1 MLGKDLVGQRH
12 TKLVFNMKNTIFL
25 IDDDKNILT
34 SVSILLETEGF
45 NVKTFSDGESGLNAI
60 LKNNPDIAI
69 VDIKMPRLDG
79 IELLKKLRKTSQ
91 LPVIFLTSKDT
102 EIDELL
108 GLKIGADDYITKP
121 FSQKILVERIRILI
135 KRSELINKK
144 KVGKIENKNSIK
156 MGNLLLDTE
165 KYMCKWKNKV
175 VNLTVTEFLL
185 VKSLADSVEVVK
197 SRDQLIISAFGE
209 DKENIDDRA
218 IDHHFKRI
226 RKKFKNIDNNFNSIV
241 TIYGGGY
248 KFSE

>member
-1 MLGKDLVGQRH
+1 
-12 TKLVFNMKNTIFL
+12 MKNNIFL

-34 SVSILLETEGF
+34 SVSMLLESEGYK
-45 NVKTFSDGESGLNAI
+45 VKTFSDGESGLKAI
-60 LKNNPDIAI
+60 LENHPDIAV

-79 IELLKKLRKTSQ
+79 IELLKKLRKTSDM
-91 LPVIFLTSKDT
+91 PIIFLTSKDT

-121 FSQKILVERIRILI
+121 FSQRILIERIRILI
-135 KRSELINKK
+135 KRDELKNIKK
-144 KVGKIENKNSIK
+144 KNKIDDKNSLRT
-156 MGNLLLDTE
+156 GNIFLDTE
-165 KYMCKWKNKV
+165 KYMCKWKNKT

-185 VKSLADSVEVVK
+185 IKSLVKNTGVVK
-197 SRDQLIISAFGE
+197 SRDQLILSAFGE

-226 RKKFKNIDNNFNSIV
+226 RKKFKNADNNFNSIV

>member
-1 MLGKDLVGQRH
+1 
-12 TKLVFNMKNTIFL
+12 MKNNVFL

-34 SVSILLETEGF
+34 SISMLLENEGYK
-45 NVKTFSDGESGLNAI
+45 VSTFSDGESGLKAI
-60 LKNNPDIAI
+60 LENSPDIAV

-79 IELLKKLRKTSQ
+79 IELLKKLRRTSNM
-91 LPVIFLTSKDT
+91 PVILLTSKDT

-121 FSQKILVERIRILI
+121 FSQNVLMERIRILI
-135 KRSELINKK
+135 KRTELKNIKKNNINDR
-144 KVGKIENKNSIK
+144 NSIK
-156 MGNLLLDTE
+156 EGNIFLDTE
-165 KYMCKWKNKV
+165 KYMCKWKNKT

-185 VKSLADSVEVVK
+185 IKSLVKNPGAVK
-197 SRDQLIISAFGE
+197 SRDQLIVSAFGE
-209 DKENIDDRA
+209 DKENIDDRS

-226 RKKFKNIDNNFNSIV
+226 RKKFKSADNDFNSIV

>member
-1 MLGKDLVGQRH
+1 LERDLVGQRH
-12 TKLVFNMKNTIFL
+12 TKLVFNMKNNIFL

-34 SVSILLETEGF
+34 SVSMLLESEGYK
-45 NVKTFSDGESGLNAI
+45 VKTFSDGESGLKAI
-60 LKNNPDIAI
+60 LENHPDIAV

-79 IELLKKLRKTSQ
+79 IELLKKLRKTSDM
-91 LPVIFLTSKDT
+91 PVIFLTSKDT

-121 FSQKILVERIRILI
+121 FSQKILIERIRILI
-135 KRSELINKK
+135 KRDELKNIKK
-144 KVGKIENKNSIK
+144 KNKTDDENALKVGNIF
-156 MGNLLLDTE
+156 LDTE
-165 KYMCKWKNKV
+165 KYMCKWKKKL

-185 VKSLADSVEVVK
+185 IKSLVENTGVVK
-197 SRDQLIISAFGE
+197 SRDQLIVSAFGD

-226 RKKFKNIDNNFNSIV
+226 RKKFKKTDNSFNSIV

>member
-1 MLGKDLVGQRH
+1 
-12 TKLVFNMKNTIFL
+12 MKNNVFL

-34 SVSILLETEGF
+34 SVSMLLETEGYK
-45 NVKTFSDGESGLNAI
+45 VKTFTDGESGLEAI
-60 LKNNPDIAI
+60 LENNPDIAI

-79 IELLKKLRKTSQ
+79 IELLKKLRKTSDM
-91 LPVIFLTSKDT
+91 PVIFLTSKDT

-108 GLKIGADDYITKP
+108 GLKVGADDYITKP

-135 KRSELINKK
+135 KRDELKNTKK
-144 KVGKIENKNSIK
+144 KNKIDDKNSLK
-156 MGNLLLDTE
+156 VGNILLDTE
-165 KYMCKWKNKV
+165 KYMCKWKNKS

-185 VKSLADSVEVVK
+185 IKSLVKNICAVK
-197 SRDQLIISAFGE
+197 SREQLIISAFGE

-241 TIYGGGY
+241 TVYGGGY

>member
-1 MLGKDLVGQRH
+1 
-12 TKLVFNMKNTIFL
+12 MKNNIFL
-25 IDDDKNILT
+25 IDDDQNILT
-34 SVSILLETEGF
+34 SVSMLLESEGYK
-45 NVKTFSDGESGLNAI
+45 VKTFSDGESGLKAI
-60 LKNNPDIAI
+60 LENHPDIAV

-79 IELLKKLRKTSQ
+79 IELLKKLRKTSDM
-91 LPVIFLTSKDT
+91 PIIFLTSKDT

-121 FSQKILVERIRILI
+121 FSQRILIERIRILI
-135 KRSELINKK
+135 KRDELKNIKKNK
-144 KVGKIENKNSIK
+144 IDDKNSLRT
-156 MGNLLLDTE
+156 GNIFLDTE
-165 KYMCKWKNKV
+165 KYMCKWKNKT

-185 VKSLADSVEVVK
+185 IKSLVENTGVVK
-197 SRDQLIISAFGE
+197 SRDQLILSAFGE

-226 RKKFKNIDNNFNSIV
+226 RKKFKNADNNFNSIV

>member
-1 MLGKDLVGQRH
+1 
-12 TKLVFNMKNTIFL
+12 MKNNVFL

-34 SVSILLETEGF
+34 SISMLLENEGYK
-45 NVKTFSDGESGLNAI
+45 VSTFSDGESGLKAI
-60 LKNNPDIAI
+60 LENSPDIAV

-79 IELLKKLRKTSQ
+79 IELLKKLRRTSNM
-91 LPVIFLTSKDT
+91 PVIFLTSKDT

-121 FSQKILVERIRILI
+121 FSQNVLMERIRILI
-135 KRSELINKK
+135 KRTELKNIKK
-144 KVGKIENKNSIK
+144 KSNIDDKNSIK
-156 MGNLLLDTE
+156 EGNIFLDTE
-165 KYMCKWKNKV
+165 KYMCKWKNKT

-185 VKSLADSVEVVK
+185 IKSLVENAGAVK
-197 SRDQLIISAFGE
+197 SRNQLIVSAFGE
-209 DKENIDDRA
+209 NKENIDDRS

-226 RKKFKNIDNNFNSIV
+226 RKKFKKADNDFNSIV

>member
-1 MLGKDLVGQRH
+1 
-12 TKLVFNMKNTIFL
+12 MKNNVFL

-34 SVSILLETEGF
+34 SISMLLENEGYK
-45 NVKTFSDGESGLNAI
+45 VSTFSDGESGLKAI
-60 LKNNPDIAI
+60 LENSPDIAV

-79 IELLKKLRKTSQ
+79 IELLKKLRRTSNM
-91 LPVIFLTSKDT
+91 PVIFLTSKDT

-121 FSQKILVERIRILI
+121 FSQNILMERIRILI
-135 KRSELINKK
+135 KRTELKNIKK
-144 KVGKIENKNSIK
+144 KDNIDDRNSIK
-156 MGNLLLDTE
+156 EGNIFLDTE
-165 KYMCKWKNKV
+165 KYMCKWKNKT

-185 VKSLADSVEVVK
+185 IKSLVKNIGAVK
-197 SRDQLIISAFGE
+197 SRDQLIVSAFGE
-209 DKENIDDRA
+209 DKENIDDRS

-226 RKKFKNIDNNFNSIV
+226 RKKFKSADNDFNSIV

>member
-1 MLGKDLVGQRH
+1 
-12 TKLVFNMKNTIFL
+12 MKNNIFL

-34 SVSILLETEGF
+34 SVSMLLESEGYK
-45 NVKTFSDGESGLNAI
+45 VKTFSDGESGLKAI
-60 LKNNPDIAI
+60 LENHPDIAV

-79 IELLKKLRKTSQ
+79 IELLKKLRKTSDM
-91 LPVIFLTSKDT
+91 PVIFLTSKDT

-121 FSQKILVERIRILI
+121 FSQRILIERIRILI
-135 KRSELINKK
+135 KRDELKNIKK
-144 KVGKIENKNSIK
+144 KNKIDDKNFLRT
-156 MGNLLLDTE
+156 GNIFLDTE
-165 KYMCKWKNKV
+165 KYMCKWKNKT

-185 VKSLADSVEVVK
+185 IKSLVENTGVVK
-197 SRDQLIISAFGE
+197 SRDQLILSAFGE

-226 RKKFKNIDNNFNSIV
+226 RKKFKNTDNNFNSIV

>member
-1 MLGKDLVGQRH
+1 
-12 TKLVFNMKNTIFL
+12 MKNNVFL

-34 SVSILLETEGF
+34 SVSMLLENEGYK
-45 NVKTFSDGESGLNAI
+45 VRTFSDGETGLKAI
-60 LKNNPDIAI
+60 LENHPDIAV

-79 IELLKKLRKTSQ
+79 IELLKKLRRTSNM
-91 LPVIFLTSKDT
+91 PVIFLTSKDT

-121 FSQKILVERIRILI
+121 FSQKILIERIRILI
-135 KRSELINKK
+135 KRTELENKK
-144 KVGKIENKNSIK
+144 KSNTNDKNHIRAENIF
-156 MGNLLLDTE
+156 LDTE
-165 KYMCKWKNKV
+165 KYMCRWKKKTV
-175 VNLTVTEFLL
+175 DLTVTEFLL
-185 VKSLADSVEVVK
+185 IKSLVENIGIVK

-209 DKENIDDRA
+209 NKENIDDRA

-226 RKKFKNIDNNFNSIV
+226 RKKFKIIDKKFNSIV

>member
-1 MLGKDLVGQRH
+1 
-12 TKLVFNMKNTIFL
+12 MKNNVFL

-34 SVSILLETEGF
+34 SISMLLENEGYK
-45 NVKTFSDGESGLNAI
+45 VSTFSDGESGLKAI
-60 LKNNPDIAI
+60 LENSPDIAV

-79 IELLKKLRKTSQ
+79 IELLKKLRRTSNM
-91 LPVIFLTSKDT
+91 PVIFLTSKDT

-121 FSQKILVERIRILI
+121 FSQNVLMERIRILI
-135 KRSELINKK
+135 KRTELKNIKK
-144 KVGKIENKNSIK
+144 KDNIGDKNSIK
-156 MGNLLLDTE
+156 EGNIFLDTE
-165 KYMCKWKNKV
+165 KYMCKWKNKT

-185 VKSLADSVEVVK
+185 IKSLVKNVGAVK
-197 SRDQLIISAFGE
+197 SRDQLIVSAFGE
-209 DKENIDDRA
+209 DKENIDDRS

-226 RKKFKNIDNNFNSIV
+226 RKKFKSADNDFKSIV

>member
-1 MLGKDLVGQRH
+1 
-12 TKLVFNMKNTIFL
+12 MKNNVFL

-34 SVSILLETEGF
+34 SISMLLENEGYK
-45 NVKTFSDGESGLNAI
+45 VSTFSDGESGLKAI
-60 LKNNPDIAI
+60 LENSPDIAV

-79 IELLKKLRKTSQ
+79 IELLKKLIRTSNM
-91 LPVIFLTSKDT
+91 PVIFLTSKDT

-121 FSQKILVERIRILI
+121 FSQNILVERIRILI
-135 KRSELINKK
+135 KRTKLKNIKKNNINDR
-144 KVGKIENKNSIK
+144 NSIK
-156 MGNLLLDTE
+156 EGSIFLDTE
-165 KYMCKWKNKV
+165 KYMCKWKNKT

-185 VKSLADSVEVVK
+185 IKSLVENAGAVK
-197 SRDQLIISAFGE
+197 SRNQLIVSAFGE
-209 DKENIDDRA
+209 NKENIDDRS

-226 RKKFKNIDNNFNSIV
+226 RKKFKIVDNNFNSIV

>member
-1 MLGKDLVGQRH
+1 
-12 TKLVFNMKNTIFL
+12 MKNNVFL

-34 SVSILLETEGF
+34 SISMLLENEGYK
-45 NVKTFSDGESGLNAI
+45 VSTFSDGESGLKAI
-60 LKNNPDIAI
+60 LENSPDIAV

-79 IELLKKLRKTSQ
+79 IELLKKLRRTSNM
-91 LPVIFLTSKDT
+91 PVIFLTSKDT

-121 FSQKILVERIRILI
+121 FSQNVLMERIRILI
-135 KRSELINKK
+135 KRTELKNIKK
-144 KVGKIENKNSIK
+144 KSNIDDKNSIK
-156 MGNLLLDTE
+156 EGNIFLDTE
-165 KYMCKWKNKV
+165 KYMCKWKNKT

-185 VKSLADSVEVVK
+185 IKSLVKNIGAVK
-197 SRDQLIISAFGE
+197 SRDQLIVSAFGE
-209 DKENIDDRA
+209 DKENIDDRS

-226 RKKFKNIDNNFNSIV
+226 RKKFKSADNDFNSIV

>member
-1 MLGKDLVGQRH
+1 
-12 TKLVFNMKNTIFL
+12 MKNNIFL

-34 SVSILLETEGF
+34 SVSMLLESEGYK
-45 NVKTFSDGESGLNAI
+45 VKTFSDGESGLKAI
-60 LKNNPDIAI
+60 LENHPDIAV

-79 IELLKKLRKTSQ
+79 IELLKKLRKTSDM
-91 LPVIFLTSKDT
+91 PVIFLTSKDT

-121 FSQKILVERIRILI
+121 FSQKILIERIRILI
-135 KRSELINKK
+135 KRDELKNIKK
-144 KVGKIENKNSIK
+144 KNKIDDKNFLRT
-156 MGNLLLDTE
+156 GNIFLDTE
-165 KYMCKWKNKV
+165 KYMCKWKNKT

-185 VKSLADSVEVVK
+185 IKSLVENSGVVK
-197 SRDQLIISAFGE
+197 SRDQLIVSAFGD

-226 RKKFKNIDNNFNSIV
+226 RKKFKNTDNNFNSIV